1 VVPRRHLL
9 QHYVIAVCGL
19 DLIDGVR
26 LALQE
31 VLFEFLRV
39 QARRNLLRKHLRRG
53 IVGLTTRHG
62 GATARAALAIAGDIL
77 RLGVAHVVRSV
88 RLGGVG
94 IVAAAVLGD
103 ALLDG
108 GGGQVLIEVRGD
120 GLLGRW
126 SGLVQGL
133 LDEWVVAGDL
143 AHQ

>member
-1 VVPRRHLL
+1 
-9 QHYVIAVCGL
+9 
-19 DLIDGVR
+19 
-26 LALQE
+26 
-31 VLFEFLRV
+31 
-39 QARRNLLRKHLRRG
+39 
-53 IVGLTTRHG
+53 
-62 GATARAALAIAGDIL
+62 L
-77 RLGVAHVVRSV
+77 RLGGAHVVRSV

-108 GGGQVLIEVRGD
+108 GGGQVLIEVRCD